1 MLSSPLRAP
10 PAAAPSSGM
19 IVGKRSAVPT
29 LPQPSTMVQGK
40 CACCDTRLK
49 YPSNVHCYRCTV
61 CTAVTDLSPI
71 TPKRLPKAL
80 KLDRLY
86 EIKER
91 WEMEDDAGREI
102 LEKEVSRVFASFEA
116 LTASFSTGDE
126 PSPTTPEIDYATL
139 SRAISTITSLDSPP
153 LIDNILKS
161 LEILL
166 RRPGLPMTSPT
177 ALRLIPLILRS
188 TLLSPPSVP
197 KKRSV
202 LSRLVGWVS
211 GAGNNGHHIIV
222 TWLSQW
228 SREDLRSVV
237 EGVGALIAYRLS
249 KAEKITRDVGNG
261 IRGKKSLVA
270 VLDNEYT
277 TDWRTKAAAKMMA
290 LLHAA
295 SNMSTSSPP
304 LPISEF
310 YCTMIDYIDLISDFR
325 DWERGECGFAF
336 CQYPLL
342 ISLGSKIIILEYDAR
357 RQMEVKAR
365 EAFFETLTTKKVV
378 RPHLLLRIRRANL
391 MEDSMRQLRAVEGGE
406 LKKGLRI
413 QFEGED
419 GVDAGGLRKEW
430 FLILVREIFDPK
442 YGLFVEE
449 ESSGVV
455 WFDPASTS
463 KEALEK
469 YYLAGVVVGLAIY
482 NSTILDVRLPRAL
495 FTKLMGGRLG
505 LEDMEGW
512 KPEFVKGL
520 RQLLE
525 FEGDVESV
533 LGLDFTVHD
542 IYGSLRELVPN
553 GSRLSVTNANRK
565 EYVDAYVAYLLN
577 TSVNAQYSTFRD
589 GFWRVCGGNAMGLF
603 NAEEVE
609 GLVCGLGM
617 GEEGV
622 DVGAIR
628 AVAVYEGYR
637 RGPAGPSPTV
647 INPEK
652 DPLITWFWAFFS
664 SLPGADQRRLLR
676 FVTGSDRVPATG
688 AANLAFKISVMP
700 EVNGGEDRFPIAH
713 TCFNQIVLPRYKRR
727 EKMEGML
734 RRAMWENSY
743 CTRLLFFLDKM
754 PAKPIATTKP
764 IKPAPDRKSN
774 LISNS
779 SSDND
784 NDNDAGQ
791 GSYTALIE
799 TFAAK
804 AAANK
809 AKEQAAAKE
818 KFTRYV
824 DVQVKRLE
832 SSAREA
838 VEVAAGY
845 THQIETFHT
854 ESFAA
859 LTLPSPSTTT
869 TTADPLSQSAHDVL
883 SRAQTLLSTTS
894 NFSSTTTTLLS
905 DLHTEL
911 DGIVGV
917 WDRDR
922 EALREAL
929 GALRRKRGRGVEGVV
944 RGGGFGEKRVVRGA
958 KGMLKGFGT
967 GK

>member
-1 MLSSPLRAP
+1 
-10 PAAAPSSGM
+10 
-19 IVGKRSAVPT
+19 
-29 LPQPSTMVQGK
+29 MVQGK

-71 TPKRLPKAL
+71 TPKRIPKPL
-80 KLDRLY
+80 NLDRLS

-91 WEMEDDAGREI
+91 WEMEEDAGREI

-116 LTASFSTGDE
+116 LTASFSTGNE
-126 PSPTTPEIDYATL
+126 PSTTDPQIAYDTL
-139 SRAISTITSLDSPP
+139 SRAISIITSLDSPP
-153 LIDNILKS
+153 LVDNILKS
-161 LEILL
+161 LELLL
-166 RRPGLPMTSPT
+166 RRPGRPMTSPS

-188 TLLSPPSVP
+188 TLLSSPSAP
-197 KKRSV
+197 RKRSI

-211 GAGNNGHHIIV
+211 GAGNHGHHIIV

-228 SREDLRSVV
+228 SRQDLLHVV

-249 KAEKITRDVGNG
+249 KAEKTTRDVGIG
-261 IRGKKSLVA
+261 MGTRGLKNLVT
-270 VLDNEYT
+270 VLDNGYT

-295 SNMSTSSPP
+295 SNMSMSTSSSSPP
-304 LPISEF
+304 LPVSEF

-325 DWERGECGFAF
+325 DWERGGEGGQFAF

-342 ISLGSKIIILEYDAR
+342 ISLGSKITILEYDAR

-378 RPHLLLRIRRANL
+378 RPYLLLRIRRAHL
-391 MEDSMRQLRAVEGGE
+391 MEDSMRQLRAVGVEEGGE

-455 WFDPASTS
+455 WFDPGSTS

-495 FTKLMGGRLG
+495 FTKLMHPSGKLG

-525 FEGDVESV
+525 FEGDVETV

-542 IYGSLRELVPN
+542 IHDGSLHDLVPN
-553 GSRLSVTNANRK
+553 GSRRPVTNANRK

-577 TSVNAQYSTFRD
+577 TSVNAQYSAFRD

-603 NAEEVE
+603 SAEEVE

-617 GEEGV
+617 GEERV
-622 DVGAIR
+622 DVEAIR
-628 AVAVYEGYR
+628 AVAVYEGYHR
-637 RGPAGPSPTV
+637 RGGAGAGASSPPVT
-647 INPEK
+647 INPES
-652 DPLITWFWAFFS
+652 DPLITWFWSFFS

-676 FVTGSDRVPATG
+676 FITGSDRVPATG

-700 EVNGGEDRFPIAH
+700 EVNGGDDRFPVAH

-734 RRAMWENSY
+734 RRAMWES
-743 CTRLLFFLDKM
+743 
-754 PAKPIATTKP
+754 
-764 IKPAPDRKSN
+764 
-774 LISNS
+774 
-779 SSDND
+779 
-784 NDNDAGQ
+784 
-791 GSYTALIE
+791 E
-799 TFAAK
+799 
-804 AAANK
+804 
-809 AKEQAAAKE
+809 
-818 KFTRYV
+818 
-824 DVQVKRLE
+824 
-832 SSAREA
+832 
-838 VEVAAGY
+838 
-845 THQIETFHT
+845 
-854 ESFAA
+854 
-859 LTLPSPSTTT
+859 
-869 TTADPLSQSAHDVL
+869 
-883 SRAQTLLSTTS
+883 
-894 NFSSTTTTLLS
+894 
-905 DLHTEL
+905 
-911 DGIVGV
+911 
-917 WDRDR
+917 
-922 EALREAL
+922 
-929 GALRRKRGRGVEGVV
+929 
-944 RGGGFGEKRVVRGA
+944 GFGLR
-958 KGMLKGFGT
+958 
-967 GK
+967 